1 MFSQDSIKNLGA
13 RGAFIS
19 DLARMAGG
27 GASLMS
33 GVGRSLREEL
43 KSRAEDMASR
53 LNLVPR
59 EDFESVQAGLDH
71 ALKEIESL
79 KARIKKLED
88 GKTPKASATKMAA
101 PNKPR
106 KKKGK

>member
-1 MFSQDSIKNLGA
+1 MFSQESIKNLGE

-27 GASLMS
+27 GASLMNGIS
-33 GVGRSLREEL
+33 RSLREEI
-43 KSRAEDMASR
+43 KSRVEDFASR

-71 ALKEIESL
+71 ALREIENL
-79 KARIKKLED
+79 KARIKKLET
-88 GKTPKASATKMAA
+88 GKSTKKTASAA
-101 PNKPR
+101 PAR